1 MARPGPA
8 AWAPALPHALM
19 FQNLSPG
26 INGAIFAA
34 AAVVV
39 WIAGTQ
45 LAHRADGIAEK
56 TGLGRALLG
65 ILLLGGVTSL
75 PELAVGVS
83 ATLSG
88 VPELSVND
96 VLGSA
101 AINVV
106 ILAAAD
112 AVYGRKALTSTP
124 ATPEVMLHGI
134 LGIMLLA
141 IVIGP
146 SLTGDVLVA
155 GMGAWS
161 WAMLGAYLVALW
173 VVSRSQGLRSWHPA
187 QRTAPAPP
195 PGHDEDRSLRRLI
208 MGAAVAGAAILVA
221 GTLLAMTAE
230 ALAKQTGLGH
240 GFFGAVLLGMS
251 TSLPE
256 VSTVLAAVRLR
267 RYDMAMSDVFGTNL
281 FNVSIIV
288 LVDALHAG
296 EPVLLTAGPF
306 AAFGA
311 LLALVLTAIFLV
323 GMLERRDRTVMRMG
337 IDSLTAL
344 ACYTGGV
351 VLLYQL
357 R

>member
-1 MARPGPA
+1 
-8 AWAPALPHALM
+8 M
-19 FQNLSPG
+19 FQTLSPW

-34 AAVVV
+34 AAVVA

-45 LAHRADGIAEK
+45 LARRADGIAEK

-65 ILLLGGVTSL
+65 MLLLGGITSL

-88 VPELSVND
+88 APELSVND

-124 ATPEVMLHGI
+124 ATPEVMLQGALCI
-134 LGIMLLA
+134 VLLA
-141 IVIGP
+141 LVVGA
-146 SLTGDVLVA
+146 SLAGDVIVG

-161 WAMLGAYLVALW
+161 WTILAAFLVAIWIL
-173 VVSRSQGLRSWHPA
+173 SRSQGLRSWHPA
-187 QRTAPAPP
+187 QHAASAPP
-195 PGHDEDRSLRRLI
+195 PEHEQDRSLRRLVT
-208 MGAAVAGAAILVA
+208 GAAMAGVAILVA
-221 GTLLAMTAE
+221 GFLLAKTGE
-230 ALAKQTGLGH
+230 ALAEQTGLGQ
-240 GFFGAVLLGMS
+240 GFFGAVLLGLS

-256 VSTVLAAVRLR
+256 ISTVLAAVRLQ
-267 RYDMAMSDVFGTNL
+267 RYEMAISDVLGTNL
-281 FNVSIIV
+281 FNVTIIV

-296 EPVLLTAGPF
+296 EPVLAMAGPI

-311 LLALVLTAIFLV
+311 LVALVLTAIFLV

-337 IDSLTAL
+337 MDSLTAL
-344 ACYTGGV
+344 ACYAAGV
-351 VLLYQL
+351 VVLYQL